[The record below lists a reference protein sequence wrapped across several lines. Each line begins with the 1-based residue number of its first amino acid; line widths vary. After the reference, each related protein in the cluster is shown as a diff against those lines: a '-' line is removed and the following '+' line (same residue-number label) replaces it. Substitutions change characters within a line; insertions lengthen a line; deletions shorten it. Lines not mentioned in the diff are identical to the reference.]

1 MQTLSTRVR
10 SLALLLAVALGT
22 GALAACGG
30 GGESAGGGSGPQ
42 LVVGR
47 VKDVVGLDPAHETD
61 GISHTTTQL
70 IFQNLV
76 RFKPGTFEIEP
87 EIADSWT
94 TSADSKTW
102 TFKLKPDLKFTD
114 GTPLDAEAVKFNFD
128 RWRLKSNPYHGSY
141 PYAYYASQFG
151 GYPGVISDVTV
162 TSPTEIVFHLAT
174 PFGPFL
180 RNVAMAPFAI
190 GSPDAIKKDPEAFGL
205 KPVGS
210 GPYTLGEWIKNDHI
224 TLTANPSYNGP
235 KPAYPTVIIRDI
247 PDQSTGVL
255 SIQKGDID
263 GLIDPRPDDAKELA
277 TEKGLTVYSQ
287 PSNNV
292 LYLALNLER
301 KPFDNVLVRRAV
313 ALAIDKQ
320 AIAQGFYAAGAVV
333 ADNWTPPGM
342 LGENPKVKA
351 YPHDVAQAKALLAK
365 AGFPN
370 GFKTQLYL
378 PTAPRPYMPEPQ
390 RIAEAIQA
398 NLKDI
403 GIDATLVPLE
413 FAAFLKAVRNGEHP
427 ACLIGWTGD
436 NGDPDNFTYTLL
448 DKDSAVKPDAQNYS
462 FWRDEHFH
470 ALMLRGQ
477 QTVDEAQRQAIYAE
491 ANALI
496 HDQAPAIPIT
506 HSVVQFA
513 FKSSVDG
520 VIPTPESMIHYELMK
535 PKAP

>member
-1 MQTLSTRVR
+1 MQTLPTRLR
-10 SLALLLAVALGT
+10 ALTLLLAVALGA
-22 GALAACGG
+22 GMLASCGG
-30 GGESAGGGSGPQ
+30 GGQSSGGGTQ

-47 VKDVVGLDPAHETD
+47 VKDVVGLDPSHETD

-76 RFKPGTFEIEP
+76 RFKPGTFEIQP
-87 EIADSWT
+87 EIADAWT
-94 TSADSKTW
+94 TSADGKTW
-102 TFKLKPDLKFTD
+102 TFKLKPNLKFTD
-114 GTPLDAEAVKFNFD
+114 GTPLDATAVKFNFD
-128 RWRLKSNPYHGSY
+128 RWRLKGNPYHGNYSY
-141 PYAYYASQFG
+141 GYYVSQFG
-151 GYPGVISDVTV
+151 GYPGVIADVTIA
-162 TSPTEIVFHLAT
+162 SPSELSFHLTT

-180 RNVAMAPFAI
+180 RNLAMAPFAI
-190 GSPDAIKKDPEAFGL
+190 GSPSAIIKDPEAFGL
-205 KPVGS
+205 RPVGS
-210 GPYTLGEWIKNDHI
+210 GPYTLAEWVKNDHI
-224 TLTANPSYNGP
+224 TLSANPDYDGP
-235 KPAYPTVIIRDI
+235 KPAYATVIIRDI

-263 GLIDPRPDDAKELA
+263 GLIDPRPDDVKTLA
-277 TEKGLTVYSQ
+277 TQQGLTVYKQ

-292 LYLALNLER
+292 LYLALNMER

-313 ALAIDKQ
+313 ALALDKQ
-320 AIAQGFYAAGAVV
+320 AIATGFYAAGAVV

-342 LGENPKVKA
+342 LGENPNVKA

-365 AGFPN
+365 AGFAN
-370 GFKTQLYL
+370 GFKTEIYY

-398 NLKDI
+398 NLKDV
-403 GIDATLVPLE
+403 GIDATLTPLE

-427 ACLIGWTGD
+427 TCLIGWTGD
-436 NGDPDNFTYTLL
+436 NGDPDNFLYTLL
-448 DKDSAVKPDAQNYS
+448 DKDSAVKPDAQNYA

-470 ALMLRGQ
+470 DLMLRGQ
-477 QTVDEAQRQAIYAE
+477 RTVDESKRQAIYAE
-491 ANALI
+491 ANALV

-506 HSVVQFA
+506 HSIVQFV

-535 PKAP
+535 PKS